1 MTELRRQHVLKQ
13 LERIGARYTEEL
25 GHRPMVSLIRSVL
38 RELGLEQVISAAEV
52 IRHATTLAHA
62 FSVIAILT
70 YGGRAATGLF
80 PDCVAV
86 AEKGRYECSGVMIA
100 ADVVLGTNHCLGVTE
115 VFLGDSLYGQQGE
128 SLPAEVFAS
137 NSAYDAALIRLKK
150 VPSAE
155 PDPDRGT
162 VAAGCKLAAGSTVM
176 AVGFGHDPAAMS
188 GFGTK
193 RWAAM
198 TIDSSNNMEPCPSGC
213 AFFTNGGPSVCFG
226 DSGGPAYILDAQ
238 DRLILAGIAQHIVGD
253 VCGEGSAFTRID
265 STFAQWIESEAN
277 ITLTKR
283 CP

>member
-1 MTELRRQHVLKQ
+1 MTELRRQQVLKQ
-13 LERIGARYTEEL
+13 LERIWVRYAEEME
-25 GHRPMVSLIRSVL
+25 HKPTVSLIRSVL
-38 RELGLEQVISAAEV
+38 RELGLEQLVSAAEV
-52 IRHATTLAHA
+52 MRHARTLAHA
-62 FSVIAILT
+62 FSVIAILV

-86 AEKGRYECSGVMIA
+86 AENGRYECSGVMVA

-128 SLPAEVFAS
+128 SVPAEVIAS
-137 NSAYDAALIRLKK
+137 NSAYDATLIRLKK

-162 VAAGCKLAAGSTVM
+162 VAAGCKLAEGSTVR
-176 AVGFGHDPAAMS
+176 AVGFGHDPTTVS

-193 RWAAM
+193 RWAGM
-198 TIDSSNNMEPCPSGC
+198 TIANSNNMEPCPSGC
-213 AFFTNGGPSVCFG
+213 AFFTNGSPSICFG
-226 DSGGPAYILDAQ
+226 DSGGPAYIVDAD

-265 STFAQWIESEAN
+265 STFAQWIESEAK
-277 ITLTKR
+277 ITLTRR